1 MPITYSIDLRANL
14 ISTIGSGNVTLEE
27 VQEHFDELARM
38 RPQMPRLDVLLDLSQ
53 CTSIPNFLQ
62 LRAVAL
68 HMDASEGRLRFG
80 RCAIV
85 ATRELLYGVLRMFEV
100 FAGGKFFDALRVF
113 RSDAEA
119 KEWLARVPQ

>member
-38 RPQMPRLDVLLDLSQ
+38 RPPMPRLDVLLDLSQ

-62 LRAVAL
+62 LRAVTL
-68 HMDASEGRLRFG
+68 HMDASGGRLRFG

-113 RSDAEA
+113 RSDGEA